1 MEEKIITGHKNG
13 MLVLLLELVLYI
25 AAVVFL
31 IVGINA
37 GFLPLVVLCVILLLL
52 GWIPLCGLRVLKPQE
67 ALVLTLFGK
76 YIGTLKGEGFYW
88 VNPFCSSFNP
98 AAKTKLNQSGDVD
111 GGHKGTDLLAAMQ
124 GASAAVEVGGSKKIS
139 LKIMTLNNARQK
151 INDCLGNP
159 VEIGIAVMWRVTDT
173 AKAVFNV
180 DNYKEYL
187 SLQCDAA
194 LRNIVRV
201 YHYDVARA
209 RSSPRASAMKFRPR
223 SPTRAL
229 RSSKRASPTSPMRP
243 RLRPSCSSASRPA
256 PSSTRA
262 R

>member
-1 MEEKIITGHKNG
+1 MKEKIITGHKNG

-111 GGHKGTDLLAAMQ
+111 GRPQGHGPSRCHAGRVRRGRGGRQQEDLAQDHDAQ
-124 GASAAVEVGGSKKIS
+124 QRPPEDQ
-139 LKIMTLNNARQK
+139 R
-151 INDCLGNP
+151 
-159 VEIGIAVMWRVTDT
+159 
-173 AKAVFNV
+173 
-180 DNYKEYL
+180 L
-187 SLQCDAA
+187 S
-194 LRNIVRV
+194 R
-201 YHYDVARA
+201 
-209 RSSPRASAMKFRPR
+209 
-223 SPTRAL
+223 
-229 RSSKRASPTSPMRP
+229 
-243 RLRPSCSSASRPA
+243 
-256 PSSTRA
+256 
-262 R
+262 